1 MSGLV
6 FLKKVK
12 WKTSSSWSWMILYFS
27 LFKTNRNIYRNT
39 TLGKVYSDLIDT
51 NSWRRL
57 LLPIS
62 KLSFSNVYKFLVY
75 LWTNIVDL
83 SFQRDLLAKSRIIA
97 RFSGSNFKQDH
108 TLSWKGILINKSVT
122 LTTIFT
128 IRRVQ
133 MNILIKLFRHR
144 IICCSWRKLLKN
156 P

>member
-62 KLSFSNVYKFLVY
+62 KLSFSNVYKFL
-75 LWTNIVDL
+75 
-83 SFQRDLLAKSRIIA
+83 
-97 RFSGSNFKQDH
+97 
-108 TLSWKGILINKSVT
+108 
-122 LTTIFT
+122 
-128 IRRVQ
+128 
-133 MNILIKLFRHR
+133 
-144 IICCSWRKLLKN
+144 
-156 P
+156 